1 MDHIA
6 PASCTLPGIALA
18 ALFSQ
23 YTLPGTAPAA
33 PSWGAPIGNA
43 TGTAARIPAA
53 SFAQHSIPDTL
64 AVSLGRAPIGN
75 VAGTAAQLAAAAAAL
90 EKHPAA
96 APACTFLHTLAA
108 PADLWLS
115 SYIVAGTGALLLD
128 LAAAGKLFRTS
139 LGLDSGCIAH
149 GTASDVPAP
158 AAGTFSGTVLAAA
171 ATLLPSC
178 NDLHMTGH
186 GMNTFA
192 STPPLSTDQISN
204 SILPRR

>member
-6 PASCTLPGIALA
+6 PAFCTLPGIALA

-33 PSWGAPIGNA
+33 SSGGAPVGNA

-53 SFAQHSIPDTL
+53 SFAQHSLPDTL
-64 AVSLGRAPIGN
+64 AVSLGRVPIGN
-75 VAGTAAQLAAAAAAL
+75 VAGTAAQLAAAAL
-90 EKHPAA
+90 EKLPAA
-96 APACTFLHTLAA
+96 VPACTFLDTFAA